1 MFMWW
6 ALPWTTGTGAV
17 DVEKVKR
24 RHALKHQGSGKK
36 LSVWTAL
43 CQHFLPGEDS
53 DFWMSKRRDETGQT
67 SPASPQQDSGE

>member
-43 CQHFLPGEDS
+43 CQHFLPGED
-53 DFWMSKRRDETGQT
+53 RVT
-67 SPASPQQDSGE
+67 SG